1 MCLPR
6 HRAAAYLF
14 LVRSLSNL
22 VVCGSGFMKELKY
35 WEQRDVFA
43 PFQEYFGSRSEFD
56 AFVRSITADEEKS
69 RFLNV
74 ASFYKFLVKDGRFTV
89 PGYEETKYFD
99 ETYRFVALV

>member
-1 MCLPR
+1 
-6 HRAAAYLF
+6 
-14 LVRSLSNL
+14 
-22 VVCGSGFMKELKY
+22 MKELKY

-43 PFQEYFGSRSEFD
+43 PFAFEPFQEYFDSRSEFD

-69 RFLNV
+69 RFLKV

-99 ETYRFVALV
+99 ETYRFVALVALIESVESSVSFKDFYA